1 MVASAPPASFNAPVR
16 GMVFLSGGLALFTLQ
31 DVIMKDLSGA
41 YAVHEMALIRCVVA
55 LPLIALM
62 VFFES
67 GWRGFLPLYPKF
79 VIGRAVLGFFSYTC
93 WYMAIAAMPLANA
106 ATLYYSNPLF
116 ITALAAPLLGEVV
129 GLRRWAAVLI
139 GFSGVLVV
147 MRPGLVTFEPA
158 MLLALAS
165 SLFYAFSALLTR
177 GASGR
182 VSSSTFALWSTLLF
196 AAGSGLSGV
205 FLGDGSYD
213 TAGGHASLA
222 FLTRAW
228 SVPAWGDLALMAL
241 TGPIAAISF
250 YAISQG
256 YVLAPASV
264 VTPFEYS
271 NLPWA
276 VLLGYLLW
284 GDLPDLWT
292 WVGVALIIGSGI
304 YIVQREAARGRR
316 LVRGWPPM
324 RPRL

>member
-1 MVASAPPASFNAPVR
+1 MAVTSRPESLNAPVR
-16 GMVFLSGGLALFTLQ
+16 GMVYLSGGLALFTFQ
-31 DVIMKDLSGA
+31 DAIMKELSGA
-41 YAVHEMALIRCVVA
+41 YAVHELALIRCVFA
-55 LPLIALM
+55 LPLIAWIVKL
-62 VFFES
+62 EC

-79 VIGRAVLGFFSYTC
+79 VMGRAVLGFLSYTC
-93 WYMAIAAMPLANA
+93 WYLAIAAMPLADA

-129 GLRRWAAVLI
+129 GLRRWAAVLV
-139 GFSGVLVV
+139 GFAGVLVV

-165 SLFYAFSALLTR
+165 SLFYAFSALITR

-182 VSSSTFALWSTLLF
+182 VASSTFALWSTLLF
-196 AAGSGLSGV
+196 AAGSAVSGLV
-205 FLGDGSYD
+205 MGDGAYD
-213 TAGGHASLA
+213 SPGGHPSLA
-222 FLTRAW
+222 FLVRAW
-228 SVPAWGDLALMAL
+228 SIPGWYDLGLIAL

-292 WVGVALIIGSGI
+292 WVGVALIAGSGI